1 MSLWDQGPGVLARVC
16 PLRCEGSTYTVRTCG
31 RYKVGKSGA
40 TVLAQA
46 LLVNTTLQELRWAA
60 FCTVAPLQC

>member
-1 MSLWDQGPGVLARVC
+1 M
-16 PLRCEGSTYTVRTCG
+16 YTMRTCG